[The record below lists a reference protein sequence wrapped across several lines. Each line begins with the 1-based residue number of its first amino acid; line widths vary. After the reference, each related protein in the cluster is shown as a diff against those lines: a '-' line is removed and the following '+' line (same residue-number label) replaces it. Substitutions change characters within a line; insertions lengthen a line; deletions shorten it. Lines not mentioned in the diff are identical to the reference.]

1 MQKASSVQHGRYTIK
16 VMEIN
21 DEWRSAA
28 YLTGAP
34 SGAGCLAQSSAPTR
48 DEAIAAAAEI
58 LDEKDQELRANWRL
72 DERTGFLVPT
82 TQEYELA
89 LKAAGLA
96 EGQIRM
102 LKANALAGEG
112 GLTAPQLA
120 DAGGYADY
128 STANLLYGKAGRALA
143 ERMGW
148 KVPASRLRDG
158 EDGPTTVLAAWR
170 PTPEDPAQEGFWIM
184 YPELREALTRM
195 FDLAPEQLQPTG

>member
-28 YLTGAP
+28 YLTDAP
-34 SGAGCLAQSSAPTR
+34 RGTGCHAHASAPTR
-48 DEAIAAAAEI
+48 EEAISAAAAI

-82 TQEYELA
+82 PQEYELA
-89 LKAAGLA
+89 LKATGLA

-102 LKANALAGEG
+102 LTANAVAGDA
-112 GLTAPQLA
+112 GLTASQLA
-120 DAGGYADY
+120 NAGGYADY
-128 STANLLYGKAGRALA
+128 STANLLYGKAGRAMA

-170 PTPEDPAQEGFWIM
+170 PTPEDPAQDGFWIM
-184 YPELREALTRM
+184 YPELREALTKL
-195 FDLAPEQLQPTG
+195 FDLVPEQLQPTG